1 MIQPGAGF
9 APLFFRLRPFGGEPR
24 EGRFVL
30 FEMRACESQL
40 PLGFAAAFVSG
51 FFACQIMISLV
62 RRAQLK
68 WFGLYCAL
76 VGLAVLIWM
85 A

>member
-1 MIQPGAGF
+1 MIILITTLVIAIVGA
-9 APLFFRLRPFGGEPR
+9 
-24 EGRFVL
+24 
-30 FEMRACESQL
+30 L
-40 PLGFAAAFVSG
+40 PLLLGFLSAFLSG
-51 FFACQIMISLV
+51 LFACRVMIALV

-76 VGLAVLIWM
+76 VGIAVLIWL

>member
-1 MIQPGAGF
+1 MIA
-9 APLFFRLRPFGGEPR
+9 
-24 EGRFVL
+24 
-30 FEMRACESQL
+30 
-40 PLGFAAAFVSG
+40 
-51 FFACQIMISLV
+51 LV

-76 VGLAVLIWM
+76 VGIAVLVFL